1 MITKIA
7 SLSKSKFVR
16 NVATVATGTA
26 GAQAI
31 SIAFSPIITRLY
43 GPDSFGL
50 LGVFMALVAVLAPL
64 AALTYPIAIV
74 LPKEDS
80 DARALGWLS
89 FYIAFSMSSFFA
101 IVIVIWGELLLG
113 LVGLEAIVAYSM
125 LIPIA
130 MFFSAILQ
138 IARQWLIRK
147 KQFKVTAK
155 VALYQALIISSIK
168 TGLGFLNPIAFAVFL
183 VP

>member
-89 FYIAFSMSSFFA
+89 FYIAFSMMFTLP
-101 IVIVIWGELLLG
+101 GETHFLE
-113 LVGLEAIVAYSM
+113 LVSYLHDFVYLRFKYGTPK
-125 LIPIA
+125 LI
-130 MFFSAILQ
+130 SE
-138 IARQWLIRK
+138 
-147 KQFKVTAK
+147 
-155 VALYQALIISSIK
+155 
-168 TGLGFLNPIAFAVFL
+168 
-183 VP
+183 